1 MEVVTVTLRPFRAE
15 DVPVLMDVFQ
25 EAYRE
30 HPEYGESTPQKVK
43 RYLRWLQ
50 RHHTF
55 FQVAEVDGEVAG
67 FIVVDAHWMDWHG
80 ERIGEIHELVVH
92 PKYWGKSVA
101 RRLLEAGLEHIRAQ
115 GLKKAGL
122 WVGEHN
128 DRALAFYRRFG
139 FRPVS
144 WGYWVRMVKS
154 L

>member
-1 MEVVTVTLRPFRAE
+1 METVTVTLRPVRPEELPAL
-15 DVPVLMDVFQ
+15 VPLYL

-30 HPEYGESTPQKVK
+30 HPEYGESSPQKVR

-55 FQVAEVDGEVAG
+55 FQVAQVDDHPVG
-67 FIVVDAHWMDWHG
+67 FIVVDADWIDWEG
-80 ERIGEIHELVVH
+80 QPVGEIHELVVH
-92 PKYWGKSVA
+92 PDYWGRSVA
-101 RRLLEAGLEHIRAQ
+101 RRLLEAGLEHIRAR
-115 GLKKAGL
+115 GLRKAGL

-128 DRALAFYRRFG
+128 HRAMNFYRRFG
-139 FRPVS
+139 FRPVH